1 MGRKKQKILT
11 RMVSSAEQPLLTPG
25 GVERQELELTELI
38 GMLERARSGPL
49 LEAEVGQ
56 LTVALETLAFLT
68 SALEQ
73 KEVSLYRLRKLLFG
87 SGTESL
93 RNVKAALVK
102 AGLTEAGEGDLGTE
116 GLALAQ
122 SDDEGAAPPG
132 AAPPE
137 TKKRPGHGR
146 IAATE
151 FTGALVTEVPHH
163 ELTSGCLCPE
173 CERGRVYP
181 LKEPSRLVR
190 VRGMAPLEAEVLELA
205 RLRCNGCGYVFT
217 ARAPAGMGTEKY
229 NAGAT
234 AMVGLLRY
242 GSGVPFYRL
251 EKLQKS
257 LGIPLP
263 SSIQWKLVEESAP
276 VLESVM
282 EALTAEAANGT
293 VVHNDDTT
301 MTVLETD
308 KLKAPTGAKE
318 GERTGIFTSGIVS
331 VGDGHRIALYMTGRN
346 HAGENLQEVLSRR
359 RAGLAVPIQMC
370 DSLSRNMKGTF
381 KTLLAHCLAHGRRKI
396 ADVSE
401 AFPEESLYVLEKLSE
416 VYGHDDEAKE
426 RGLTKEER
434 LLYHQE
440 RSGPVME
447 ELHTYMTT
455 QLLQRRVEPNGTLG
469 GVFKHLLKHWKPLT
483 LFLREA
489 GAPLDNNL
497 CERALKRAVM
507 HRKNSLFY
515 KTANGARVGDLYMT
529 LIHTCELGEVNPFVY
544 LVALLKNP
552 TEVGKSPANWLPWN
566 YQGTLASLPSP
577 V

>member
-11 RMVSSAEQPLLTPG
+11 QVVSSTEQPHLTPG
-25 GVERQELELTELI
+25 GVERQELSLTELL
-38 GMLERARSGPL
+38 GMLERAKSGPL
-49 LEAEVGQ
+49 LEQEVEQ
-56 LTVALETLAFLT
+56 LTGALETLAFLT
-68 SALEQ
+68 SALEH
-73 KEVSLYRLRKLLFG
+73 KDASLFQLRKLLFG
-87 SGTESL
+87 SVTESL

-102 AGLTEAGEGDLGTE
+102 AGLTEAGEGAPGTE
-116 GLALAQ
+116 GLAEAQ
-122 SDDEGAAPPG
+122 SDGEGT
-132 AAPPE
+132 APPE
-137 TKKRPGHGR
+137 KKKRPGHGR
-146 IAATE
+146 IAAAE
-151 FTGALVTEVPHH
+151 FTGAKVTEVPHH
-163 ELTSGCLCPE
+163 ELTPGCLCPE

-190 VRGMAPLEAEVLELA
+190 VRGMAPLEAEVLELQ

-217 ARAPAGMGTEKY
+217 ARAPAGMGTQKY

-263 SSIQWKLVEESAP
+263 SSIQWKLVEESTS

-282 EALTAEAANGT
+282 EALLAEAANGT

-301 MTVLETD
+301 MRVLETD
-308 KLKAPTGAKE
+308 ELEAPAGAKE

-346 HAGENLQEVLSRR
+346 HAGENLQEVLSGRKT
-359 RAGLAVPIQMC
+359 GLATPIQMC
-370 DSLSRNMKGTF
+370 DSLSRNMKGSF

-401 AFPEESLYVLEKLSE
+401 AFPEESLYMLEKLSL

-426 RGLTKEER
+426 RDLTKEER

-447 ELHTYMTT
+447 ELYTYMTT
-455 QLLQRRVEPNGTLG
+455 QLEERRVEPNSTLG
-469 GVFKHLLKHWKPLT
+469 GVFKHLLKHWKALT
-483 LFLREA
+483 LFLRVA

-507 HRKNSLFY
+507 HRKNSMFY

-529 LIHTCELGEVNPFVY
+529 LIHTCELGEVNPFAY
-544 LVALLKNP
+544 LVALLEHP

-566 YQGTLASLPSP
+566 YQETLARLPSP